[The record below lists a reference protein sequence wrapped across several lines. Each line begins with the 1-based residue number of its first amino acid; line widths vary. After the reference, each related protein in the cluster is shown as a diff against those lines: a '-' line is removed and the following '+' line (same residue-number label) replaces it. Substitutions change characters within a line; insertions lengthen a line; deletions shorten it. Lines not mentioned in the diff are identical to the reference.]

1 MPRTIRMAALML
13 AAVFLA
19 GSSGC
24 RISRPSEPTASDD
37 TVLYQGH
44 AYPKLEGGGT
54 VRVLSHNDQL
64 TAVKPLL
71 QEAYG
76 VTVENVIVPYE
87 QIPRRAE
94 ELIRAGQPLD
104 LVYFTSTMYPLDL
117 AKGLYLPL
125 EDFVDFGD
133 PVWSGSKKDADKLR
147 YNGKLYI
154 VPQISPDR
162 YIWYNARLFREYG
175 LETPLESYRAGRW
188 TWERL
193 KAAADVFA
201 TDEDGPYPIAGS
213 LYGTVLSSRDCAL
226 LVSTPEGIRNAVL
239 DPEVAFCID
248 FANSLYGRN
257 RFLSVQDDSLGY
269 FLEEKAAMLY
279 EGLWYWEDPEMW
291 ALIREGDIGLLP
303 PPRWEDQ
310 ASPIYRA
317 SVNGYLIPASV
328 QNLAGSLIVLTC
340 TQITRSGSVP
350 SERDIRGLLD
360 SGLPSECVDIYRQ
373 VLSADIAYGPL
384 ESNIFENPLEGWSPY
399 EWMQYQAHN
408 WNFVKMRT
416 YYLFRNRL
424 NAFNQTYG

>member
-226 LVSTPEGIRNAVL
+226 LVSTPEGILATRSWTRRWPSASIL
-239 DPEVAFCID
+239 PTASTAGTAFCRCRTTAWAI
-248 FANSLYGRN
+248 FWRRRPPCSMRGCGIGRTP
-257 RFLSVQDDSLGY
+257 RCGRSSGQ
-269 FLEEKAAMLY
+269 
-279 EGLWYWEDPEMW
+279 
-291 ALIREGDIGLLP
+291 GDIGLSP
-303 PPRWEDQ
+303 
-310 ASPIYRA
+310 ASPLEESA
-317 SVNGYLIPASV
+317 A
-328 QNLAGSLIVLTC
+328 
-340 TQITRSGSVP
+340 
-350 SERDIRGLLD
+350 
-360 SGLPSECVDIYRQ
+360 
-373 VLSADIAYGPL
+373 ADISRQRQRLSHPRLRAKPGGQPHRPDL
-384 ESNIFENPLEGWSPY
+384 HPDNP
-399 EWMQYQAHN
+399 
-408 WNFVKMRT
+408 
-416 YYLFRNRL
+416 FRQR
-424 NAFNQTYG
+424 AV